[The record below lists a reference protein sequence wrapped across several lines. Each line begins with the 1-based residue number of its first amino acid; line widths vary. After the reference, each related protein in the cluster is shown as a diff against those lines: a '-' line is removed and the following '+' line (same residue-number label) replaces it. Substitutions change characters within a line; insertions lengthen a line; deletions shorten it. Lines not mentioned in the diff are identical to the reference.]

1 MIQWD
6 KSIQEQFNRV
16 IQHSQGIQNPQTD
29 ALFEVWSKRK
39 SAFWMDMG
47 EKLIYEHP
55 TPIVLEM
62 DQSAKD
68 AKIEQLI
75 HWVAHFSESLSDFLA
90 AQVDGI
96 YDNKT
101 VCAWCTDEDDIPV
114 GMKISKAIGRFWRH
128 ELNPVQIDTVQCEL
142 SRVIQENKV
151 TGRLCLSIHPLD
163 YLSSSENQHNW
174 RSCHALDGEYRAGNL
189 SYMLDQC
196 TVMAYIK
203 SDNDTVLPRFPEDV
217 PWNNKKWRCLFFFDP
232 ARGIVY
238 AGRQYPF
245 FSEQALNL
253 VRQCLFEPFNYFMS
267 KRYITYQGLE
277 WKHNVFC
284 GETNID
290 GQRVYFSEPH
300 ICELDTCIPLREWV
314 RDADDSMH
322 FNDLLKSSVY
332 TPWTLRFGNH
342 NTKRTIMQLPPLEVG
357 SSIPCL
363 DCGNIDSSH
372 QICNSDVMVCYDC
385 VLGNSNIE
393 PEWIVHCECCGARI
407 VEEDSACFND
417 HYYCDDCVDEH
428 TVSCGKCGNHICT
441 LDEAVYEGKDGD
453 YLCWAC
459 HYEETH
465 PNEYLW

>member
-1 MIQWD
+1 MFWD
-6 KSIQEQFNRV
+6 S
-16 IQHSQGIQNPQTD
+16 
-29 ALFEVWSKRK
+29 
-39 SAFWMDMG
+39 MG

-62 DQSAKD
+62 DQAAKD

-101 VCAWCTDEDDIPV
+101 VCSWCTDEDEIPV
-114 GMKISKAIGRFWRH
+114 GMKISKAIGRFWRN

-196 TVMAYIK
+196 TIMAYIK
-203 SDNDTVLPRFPEDV
+203 SDNDTVLPRFPDDV

-253 VRQCLFEPFNYFMS
+253 VRQYLFEPFNYFVS
-267 KRYITYQGLE
+267 RRHDTYHGLE

-284 GETNID
+284 GETNVD

-300 ICELDTCIPLREWV
+300 ICELDTCIPLRDWV

-322 FNDLLKSSVY
+322 FNDLLKSSYY
-332 TPWTLRFGNH
+332 TPWTLRYSNH
-342 NTKRTIMQLPPLEVG
+342 NTKRTVMQLPPLEVG
-357 SSIPCL
+357 SAIPCL
-363 DCGNIDSSH
+363 DCGSIDSSH
-372 QICNSDVMVCYDC
+372 QVCNSDVMVCYNC
-385 VLGNSNIE
+385 VLDNPGLE
-393 PEWIVHCECCGARI
+393 PDWITHCECCGARI
-407 VEEDSACFND
+407 VAEDSACFND

-428 TVSCGKCGNHICT
+428 TVSCGKCGVHICT
-441 LDEAVYEGKDGD
+441 LDEAVYDGKDGD
-453 YLCWAC
+453 HLCWAC
-459 HYEETH
+459 HYQETH
-465 PNEYLW
+465 PNDNYYPW